1 MKRSKTSAALAFV
14 AIGYGGWW
22 TYAVL
27 IRPVF
32 RFLTEEKEAS
42 DYPWMLVFPPILSI
56 PGLMALVFGIALI
69 RRPDKGNIKGTA
81 GGLAIL
87 GAIWLAA
94 SSKPLY
100 PESVEGSLSF
110 LAASLLAIP
119 AYAFVSKYVMTRESL
134 TPKPRGEFIGKGIIL
149 LIALQIWSVG
159 RDAIDAYAPV
169 REGYSHIKKEPWD
182 AIGIF
187 GPILTAW
194 LFYSISVRI
203 LGTDIRDKAVETAS
217 VGEPCSLIHD
227 SHEKLRRT
235 E

>member
-1 MKRSKTSAALAFV
+1 MKRSKTSTALALV
-14 AIGYGGWW
+14 AIGYGSWW
-22 TYAVL
+22 TYTAL

-32 RFLTEEKEAS
+32 RFLAEEKGAS
-42 DYPWMLVFPPILSI
+42 DYIWMLVFPPILSI

-69 RRPDKGNIKGTA
+69 RKPDKGNIKGTA

-87 GAIWLAA
+87 GTIWLAA

-100 PESVEGSLSF
+100 SESIEGTLPF
-110 LAASLLAIP
+110 LTASLLAIP
-119 AYAFVSKYVMTRESL
+119 AYVFVSKHVMARESL
-134 TPKPRGEFIGKGIIL
+134 TPEPRGEFIGKGIIL

-159 RDAIDAYAPV
+159 GDAIDAYAPL
-169 REGYSHIKKEPWD
+169 REGYSHIKEEPWD
-182 AIGIF
+182 TLGVI
-187 GPILTAW
+187 GPIFIAW

-217 VGEPCSLIHD
+217 DGQPCSLIND
-227 SHEKLRRT
+227 SHEKTRRT